1 MKNSRRLK
9 LNVDRARMKAAQA
22 NDKKTKKNK
31 ATEKIKRDKAA
42 NDKRKKEKAEE
53 NKDKNKGNYQKPK
66 PRSNTVMMKS
76 NKEGL
81 SSSVSDSSSSFSGSG
96 EINVFKIYIMSHIY
110 HLSKSKILICM
121 VFIR

>member
-1 MKNSRRLK
+1 
-9 LNVDRARMKAAQA
+9 MKAAQA

-53 NKDKNKGNYQKPK
+53 NKDKNKGNYQKPVRK

-110 HLSKSKILICM
+110 HLSKSNILIRM